1 MAAEV
6 ALGEIEDC
14 VRRLQGTVT
23 PEDIQHSNRLKKRIM
38 ERPHNI
44 YLLIS
49 FLEQGLEDSVA
60 MLVTQYIDR
69 MINAYKTNFPL
80 MEILNKLMEVSVSD
94 SVVGSLAL
102 CIRDIAN
109 ILYCALPPDQKRF
122 VLEVPSEPVISLLSD
137 CVFSSF
143 LESFEDVVAALEN
156 SRPRRLVMFEEF
168 RVMYAVDIVKWAI
181 ACIGNTPMR
190 AMHLIV
196 GCMTLGQDEES
207 SGTVTSS
214 GFLNLLQFVA
224 APEFFQWL
232 YEVAMSGE
240 WPESDQAWRA
250 VTMIARGINEW
261 RSETHV
267 FVPLIQTFVVSVLEN
282 KETLVVDVD
291 RKCVRF
297 QNLLLAINPVSR
309 QTPYHDMI
317 NKLFEFMLELLGKC
331 DRSMV
336 VMLPG
341 LLNIMKRHMMSYS
354 RDKSSDLG
362 AELQG
367 RLATVLRMFIENTV
381 NVCAS
386 DPRVILE
393 GMLENIDETYESL
406 KRLWELCNLSLD
418 EARAVADMV
427 CDNMQKGLEAPF
439 GEVNCCVLAVVELVM
454 KVAIDKR
461 FVCMDQSVIN
471 RLIDGMFWTIPK
483 TEEPIKQVQS
493 KEFVSALESVQ
504 LDLLQTFVDQFFGD
518 LKQRN
523 SDDFGQRKQEL
534 TVLSDEKDVVS
545 FLIRHLFENLLQEIQ
560 VDQTSQH
567 IVKLLDGKKLMSII
581 SETEVPEQLLESWMK
596 LRSCPAVYAMIVRI
610 LFQSSE
616 DIEKEGFRGRFLQSF
631 IATFQVPL
639 KEDLVE
645 RCFDFIANLFA
656 TSKDWYAWSDLCE
669 LLLDKYGDPAV
680 EVAQS
685 EHSEYI
691 LNFLTVLTSHP
702 IFSGT
707 KENRTNVLL
716 DTKTKYPFGLFRL
729 LVTLTKHCTMKLV
742 EKLRGKPVVVN
753 EAIFTCILS
762 VSDTYQEG
770 STVVDEINDENWEE
784 LSRVCEIAQ
793 LILDSPFCN
802 FGILE
807 LFNDRC
813 VDELIDG
820 LIECAFLTS
829 SISWVSVNGLCGR
842 MLKLVRCFTDARKPD
857 FFIANEQRRKFLCTV
872 TKVAFLS
879 SSEEVRDNACI
890 VLRDTLVYSRQSDIA
905 SLFLQHFVLALNLS
919 LDTQAE
925 ACDKFLYRFLC
936 RCDRSAI
943 AAQVINPIKAE
954 LVIPESQRAFSR
966 GWDELFTDHVVGPE
980 TQAVVENGVPRLIPV
995 TEEQRFAVLSDTDD
1009 GEMIFVDRMKQ
1020 FKEQLGPYCV
1030 QLDYIPSLGSF
1041 FVFGN

>member
-23 PEDIQHSNRLKKRIM
+23 PEDIQHANRLKKRIM

-49 FLEQGLEDSVA
+49 FLEQGLDDSVA

-94 SVVGSLAL
+94 TVVPNLAL
-102 CIRDIAN
+102 CVRDIAN
-109 ILYCALPPDQKRF
+109 ILYCALPCDQKRF
-122 VLEVPSEPVISLLSD
+122 VLEVPSEPTISVLSD

-143 LESFEDVVAALEN
+143 LESFKDVVAALEN
-156 SRPRRLVMFEEF
+156 SRPRRLEMFEEF
-168 RVMYAVDIVKWAI
+168 RVRYAVDIMKWAI
-181 ACIGNTPMR
+181 ECIGNAPMR

-207 SGTVTSS
+207 SGMVTSA
-214 GFLNLLQFVA
+214 GFLNLLQFVT

-232 YEVAMSGE
+232 YEMAMGDQ
-240 WPESDQAWRA
+240 WPESDQAWRV
-250 VTMIARGINEW
+250 VTMIARGVNEW

-267 FVPLIQTFVVSVLEN
+267 FLPLIQTFVGNVLDN
-282 KETLVVDVD
+282 KEILVADVD

-309 QTPYHDMI
+309 QTPYHNMI
-317 NKLFEFMLELLGKC
+317 DKLFEFMLELLGRC
-331 DRSMV
+331 DRGMV

-341 LLNIMKRHMMSYS
+341 LLNIMKRHMTSYS
-354 RDKSSDLG
+354 RVSTDLG

-367 RLATVLRMFIENTV
+367 RLVTVLRMFIENTV
-381 NVCAS
+381 SVCAR

-393 GMLENIDETYESL
+393 GMLENVDETYESL

-418 EARAVADMV
+418 EARAVAEMV
-427 CDNMQKGLEAPF
+427 CDNMQKGLEGPF

-461 FVCMDQSVIN
+461 LVCMDQSVIN

-493 KEFVSALESVQ
+493 KEFVAALESVQ

-518 LKQRN
+518 LKHRDN
-523 SDDFGQRKQEL
+523 DDFRKRKQDL
-534 TVLSDEKDVVS
+534 TVLSDEKDFVS
-545 FLIRHLFENLLQEIQ
+545 FLIRHHFENLLQEIQ
-560 VDQTSQH
+560 VDQTSQQL
-567 IVKLLDGKKLMSII
+567 VKLLDRKKLMSVIL
-581 SETEVPEQLLESWMK
+581 ETEVPEQLLESWMK
-596 LRSCPAVYAMIVRI
+596 LRPCQAVYAMIVRV
-610 LFQSSE
+610 LFPSSE
-616 DIEKEGFRGRFLQSF
+616 SIEKDGFRDRFLQSF
-631 IATFQVPL
+631 VATFQVPL
-639 KEDLVE
+639 KADLVE

-656 TSKDWYAWSDLCE
+656 TSKDSYAWSDLCE
-669 LLLDKYGDPAV
+669 LLLDKYAGPAV

-691 LNFLTVLTSHP
+691 LNFLTVMTSHP

-716 DTKTKYPFGLFRL
+716 DTKTKYPFALFRL
-729 LVTLTKHCTMKLV
+729 LVTLAKHCTMKLV

-753 EAIFTCILS
+753 EAIFTCALS

-770 STVVDEINDENWEE
+770 STVVDKINDENWEE
-784 LSRVCEIAQ
+784 LSRVYKIAQ

-820 LIECAFLTS
+820 LIEGAFLTS
-829 SISWVSVNGLCGR
+829 SISWISVHGLCSR
-842 MLKLVRCFTDARKPD
+842 MLKLIRCFTDAQKPD
-857 FFIANEQRRKFLCTV
+857 FFIANEQRRKFLLTI

-879 SSEEVRDNACI
+879 SSEKVRDNACI

-905 SLFLQHFVLALNLS
+905 SLFVQHFVLALNLS
-919 LDTQAE
+919 LDTQTE
-925 ACDKFLYRFLC
+925 ASDTFLYRFLC

-943 AAQVINPIKAE
+943 VAQVINPIKAE
-954 LVIPESQRAFSR
+954 LTIPESQRAFSR
-966 GWDELFTDHVVGPE
+966 GWDELFTDHIVPPE

-995 TEEQRFAVLSDTDD
+995 TEEQRFAVLSDTDE
-1009 GEMIFVDRMKQ
+1009 GEMIFVDRMKH